1 MPTGAPVPHKNPLR
15 LCAPAAHS
23 LGMSETLNVLFASDQ
38 CAPLRAVLASATA
51 SATLAARHLE
61 GFDPAVPPKFDV
73 RHGTTFQTVSAA
85 REAVAGRA
93 ASGPRDLATA
103 LLDPT
108 LARFR
113 DAERSLVSLPAEE
126 TVVRYIALHPRAA
139 VTVHL
144 DRSEISTVNEAAAV
158 TGVALTLLVLR
169 NPAIAAA
176 FASKCASVNLA
187 THLSGID
194 RLVQNGPPG
203 KVIIGNARPIA
214 SAWSSA

>member
-1 MPTGAPVPHKNPLR
+1 
-15 LCAPAAHS
+15 
-23 LGMSETLNVLFASDQ
+23 MSETLNVLFASDQ
-38 CAPLRAVLASATA
+38 RAPLRAVLASATA

-73 RHGTTFQTVSAA
+73 RHGTTFQAMSAA

-93 ASGPRDLATA
+93 AVGPRELATA

-113 DAERSLVSLPAEE
+113 DAERSSVPLPDE
-126 TVVRYIALHPRAA
+126 TTVMRYIALHPRAA

-144 DRSEISTVNEAAAV
+144 DLSEIDTVNEAAAV
-158 TGVALTLLVLR
+158 AGVALTLLVLR
-169 NPAIAAA
+169 NPTIAAA
-176 FASKCASVNLA
+176 FAQNAASVNLA

-194 RLVQNGPPG
+194 RLVQNGPRG
-203 KVIIGNARPIA
+203 KVVIGNSRPTA
-214 SAWSSA
+214 SAWSLA